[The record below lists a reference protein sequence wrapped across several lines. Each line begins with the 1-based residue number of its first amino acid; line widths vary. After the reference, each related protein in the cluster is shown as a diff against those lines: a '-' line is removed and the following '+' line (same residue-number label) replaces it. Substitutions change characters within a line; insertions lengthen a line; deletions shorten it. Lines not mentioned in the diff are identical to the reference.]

1 MSCMLRG
8 AAKFVKGLS
17 KLPGGAQDEPPVEPR
32 INQWTPPRTCVQ
44 A

>member
-8 AAKFVKGLS
+8 AAKFVKSLS
-17 KLPGGAQDEPPVEPR
+17 KLPGGPL
-32 INQWTPPRTCVQ
+32 INQWTPPRTCMQ